1 MSSSGEPSEPEQA
14 PGHELSIAIVG
25 ANACALTTALAC
37 DYAGFRDLS
46 IYTDSDTDA
55 DTVSDRQDRYEM
67 ATQSVEI
74 SPNASRILRTLKTL
88 EVLQPAS
95 VEPQFIHQ
103 RSYRTGFQL
112 SIQALG
118 AMAEGRYNAPFFHID
133 NRILCEALAGIAE
146 ARGIKRVHSRLTQL
160 SQRDNKVCVTSL
172 AGKQSYDVL
181 IVAADTDHRLRTLA
195 NAEPLV
201 SHPSA
206 YTHWHSTIDTQ
217 RLPPGAFGPVITQ
230 WLGPHHHLHYHFGT
244 LQETGDQ
251 QLRVSAI
258 TRSEEPYAES
268 SSEGARHL
276 KNAFANWHPSL
287 SALIDSAAQ
296 WKSAAV
302 LENSSPERLA
312 HGQILFLASSC
323 HPVLPHLP
331 QQTALGIEDAWV
343 AARML
348 EQWEEEPASGWIEYE
363 KYRLPRARR
372 MQAQAIERARL
383 LCEPAQG
390 RAFWR
395 NLELSLSSRF
405 LPELAMQKNDWLYG
419 YDAVNGFE

>member
-1 MSSSGEPSEPEQA
+1 MSSSGERSEPEQA
-14 PGHELSIAIVG
+14 PGSELSIAIVG
-25 ANACALTTALAC
+25 SNACAFTTALAC
-37 DYAGFRDLS
+37 HYAGFRDLA
-46 IYTDSDTDA
+46 IYSDSDRHRTPE
-55 DTVSDRQDRYEM
+55 TL
-67 ATQSVEI
+67 TQSVEI
-74 SPNASRILRTLKTL
+74 SPNASRILRALKTL

-95 VEPQFIHQ
+95 FEPQFVHQ

-118 AMAEGRYNAPFFHID
+118 AMAEGRYDAPFFHID

-146 ARGIKRVHSRLTQL
+146 AKGIRLIDRQLTEL
-160 SQRDNKVCVTSL
+160 SQRDNKVFINSS
-172 AGKQSYDVL
+172 AGERSYDVL
-181 IVAADTDHRLRTLA
+181 LVAADANYRLRSLA
-195 NAEPLV
+195 NAERPDT
-201 SHPSA
+201 HPTT
-206 YTHWHSTIDTQ
+206 YTHWHTTIEAQ

-230 WLGPHHHLHYHFGT
+230 WLGPYHHLRYHFGS
-244 LQETGDQ
+244 QQDTGDQ
-251 QLRVSAI
+251 QLHVSAI
-258 TRSEEPYAES
+258 TRSAQPRAETRT
-268 SSEGARHL
+268 EDEKHL
-276 KNAFANWHPSL
+276 QIAFADWHPNL
-287 SALIDSAAQ
+287 NALI
-296 WKSAAV
+296 KSAAKWTSDVV
-302 LENSSPERLA
+302 LENDSPERLA

-372 MQAQAIERARL
+372 LQAQANERARS
-383 LCEPAQG
+383 LCEPAPG
-390 RAFWR
+390 RAFRR